1 MTRTVGR
8 LTLQEFLALP
18 ESDNRNELV
27 DGELVPK
34 MSPTTRHSRVQ
45 KRLLRLVDDWC
56 EDSGQG
62 EVNPEWTV
70 VMNRSGVDWA
80 PVPDL
85 TYISQSRVPA
95 DWDGEGPC
103 PGIPELVV
111 EIISPGQTFGELT
124 QKATDYLLAGVERVW
139 LVDTKAQSVTIF
151 RRNDLPSTVKADGA
165 ISDSLLP
172 GLVLPVGR
180 LFRKTAEGN

>member
-1 MTRTVGR
+1 MTRTVDK

-18 ESDNRNELV
+18 ESDNRYELV

-34 MSPTTRHSRVQ
+34 MSPTTPHSRVQ

-70 VMNRSGVDWA
+70 VLNRSGVDWA

-85 TYISQSRVPA
+85 TYISQSRVTA

-103 PGIPELVV
+103 PGIPEVVV

-139 LVDTKAQSVTIF
+139 VVDTNAREVTIF
-151 RRNDLPSTVKADGA
+151 RLQTCLLLLKQMVRSA
-165 ISDSLLP
+165 IKKLP
-172 GLVLPVGR
+172 GLVVPVGR
-180 LFRKTAEGN
+180 LFTKTAQGN

>member
-1 MTRTVGR
+1 MSRAVSK

-18 ESDNRNELV
+18 ESGNRCELV

-34 MSPTTRHSRVQ
+34 MSPTSSHSRAQ
-45 KRLLRLVDDWC
+45 KRLLRFLDDWC
-56 EDSGQG
+56 EQSGQG

-70 VMNRSGVDWA
+70 VLKRHGVDWA

-95 DWDGEGPC
+95 DWDEEGPC
-103 PGIPELVV
+103 SGTPELVV

-124 QKATDYLLAGVERVW
+124 QKATDYLLAGVDRVW
-139 LVDTKAQSVTIF
+139 VVDTKAQSVTIF
-151 RRNDLPSTVKADGA
+151 RRDNLPQTVRGDGS
-165 ISDSLLP
+165 ISDPLLP
-172 GLVLPVGR
+172 ELVLPIAP
-180 LFRKTAEGN
+180 LFSKTPQGN